1 MLFRSGFFWVKI
13 CSTSREIEMS
23 DIYEI
28 EVQTID
34 GKLTSLASYKNK
46 VMLIVNVASKCG
58 FTKQYDGLEE
68 IYKKNDDRGLVVL
81 GFPCNQFGS
90 QEPGTEK
97 QIMQFCRLN
106 HGVTFPLFAKI
117 DVNGNNAHPLY
128 VYLKKN
134 RPGIL
139 GSGAIKWNFTKF
151 LIDRTGKVAARF
163 SPSTSPAAIEDNLS
177 ELL

>member
-1 MLFRSGFFWVKI
+1 
-13 CSTSREIEMS
+13 MS
-23 DIYEI
+23 DIYKI

-34 GKLTSLASYKNK
+34 GKPTSLASYKDK

-68 IYKKNDDRGLVVL
+68 IYKKYVDRGLVVL
-81 GFPCNQFGS
+81 GIPCNQFGS

-97 QIMQFCRLN
+97 QIMEFGRLN

-117 DVNGNNAHPLY
+117 EVNGNNAHPLY

-151 LIDRTGKVAARF
+151 LVNRTGKVVARF
-163 SPSTSPAAIEDNLS
+163 SPSTSPAAIEDSLT